1 MVWAGGGELFREPRT
16 ALTERRSIFFPKS
29 YEKTSSE
36 PLPTLFTIHG
46 GGWCLSSARDDDEW
60 NRGFADKYETLVVG
74 LDYSKAPQAPF
85 PAGLNDLE
93 ALYLAVLNDHSL
105 PIARAASGK
114 SRVAVLG
121 FSAGANLAL
130 ALTQTPGVKQSP
142 DAPRAAIS
150 LYGMLDL
157 SRNAFDKLRN
167 RYYKPALGI
176 PRGDRVDYL
185 ARIAPVFDWAYV
197 PYGQDVTDPQVS
209 PAFAGLEDLPRHVY
223 VVGAELDMFAHES
236 WRLAVRLAND
246 GNMARGLPAD
256 REEPDP
262 SSKLDKIKCA
272 GKRASSKEK
281 GGLEL
286 ADERYA
292 FEETWDGGAASVNWL
307 LVPDAIHG
315 FDNALLRA
323 SFGDEEHTRDAE
335 LKATAMQERLA
346 DWLRGVVWK

>member
-1 MVWAGGGELFREPRT
+1 MISLEYA
-16 ALTERRSIFFPKS
+16 
-29 YEKTSSE
+29 
-36 PLPTLFTIHG
+36 
-46 GGWCLSSARDDDEW
+46 
-60 NRGFADKYETLVVG
+60 
-74 LDYSKAPQAPF
+74 KAPQAPF

-93 ALYLAVLNDHSL
+93 ALYLAALNDHSL
-105 PIARAASGK
+105 PIARAATGK

-121 FSAGANLAL
+121 FSSGGNMAM
-130 ALTQTPGVKQSP
+130 ALTQTPGVQQSP
-142 DAPRAAIS
+142 DAPRAVVS
-150 LYGMLDL
+150 MYGMLDL

-167 RYYKPALGI
+167 RFYKPALGP

-197 PYGQDVTDPQVS
+197 PYGHDVTDALVS
-209 PAFAGLEDLPRHVY
+209 PAFSRLEDLPRHVY
-223 VVGAELDMFAHES
+223 VVGAELDLFAHES

-246 GNMARGLPAD
+246 GNMARGLPAE

-262 SSKLDKIKCA
+262 GSRLDKVKCA
-272 GKRASSKEK
+272 GKRASFKER
-281 GGLEL
+281 GALEL

-307 LVPDAIHG
+307 LVPDVIHG

-323 SFGDEEHTRDAE
+323 SFGIEEHTTDAE
-335 LKATAMQERLA
+335 LKMVATQERLA